1 MIFRRWLLI
10 YHEINFQY
18 LSVHFQF
25 SFSKDFLSDERNFYT
40 HFHFYIIT
48 YILYCIGCRRINYW
62 IYFNALGAG
71 EKLPHTF
78 LLHLVNEKKPPHFYC
93 IGFMRKEMLTYRF
106 VTSYLPSYFQIG
118 KVSTRLFKFSSRYL
132 NEGDLISPQKI
143 CPFDVK
149 YNSFEKGARVYFSK
163 LY

>member
-62 IYFNALGAG
+62 IYFNALGAK

-78 LLHLVNEKKPPHFYC
+78 LLHWVQEKRDVDLSICHFLSSLIFPNC
-93 IGFMRKEMLTYRF
+93 QSLHQTFQVFIEIFKWGRPDITTKN
-106 VTSYLPSYFQIG
+106 LPLWCEI
-118 KVSTRLFKFSSRYL
+118 
-132 NEGDLISPQKI
+132 
-143 CPFDVK
+143 
-149 YNSFEKGARVYFSK
+149 
-163 LY
+163 